1 MIKPEKPAGEA
12 ARLAELERY
21 KILDTAPERN
31 YDDLLAIAAA
41 ICDTPMG
48 SVTLVADDRQ
58 WFKARRGIAA
68 TETSRDVAFCGHA
81 ILNPDDMLVVSD
93 ALHDERF
100 HDNPLVTG
108 EPRIRFYAGAPL
120 ITNGQATGTL
130 CVMDHKP
137 RELTPFQRQ
146 TMVSLSRQVAALF
159 ELRAAYRD
167 LKHHLNERRWYEE
180 KLEAYHAL
188 LEEQNAELS
197 ELSKTDALTGLPNR
211 RAFNAA
217 LNAAI
222 QNASQQHRPMCV
234 AVLDVDHFKT
244 VNDLHGHPAGDA
256 ALAAIAA
263 ALRAQVGNSGFA
275 ARSGGEE
282 FAVILP
288 NAALA
293 DAELQCEF
301 MRQAV
306 QDLAQ
311 GFPVTISIGVTEFR
325 PVGDDAA
332 AMYAR
337 ADAALYAAK
346 RNGRNRV
353 ETN

>member
-1 MIKPEKPAGEA
+1 MIKPEKPANES

-21 KILDTAPERN
+21 RILDTDPERS

-68 TETSRDVAFCGHA
+68 QETSRDVAFCGHA
-81 ILNPDDMLVVSD
+81 ILTPEDMLVVPD
-93 ALHDERF
+93 ALRDERF

-108 EPRIRFYAGAPL
+108 DPKIRFYAGAPL
-120 ITNGQATGTL
+120 VTNGQATGTL

-137 RELTPFQRQ
+137 RELTPFQKQ
-146 TMVSLSRQVAALF
+146 TMISLSRQVAALF

-167 LKHHLNERRWYEE
+167 LHHHLNERRWYEQ
-180 KLEAYHAL
+180 KLEAYQAM

-217 LNAAI
+217 LHAAI
-222 QNASQQHRPMCV
+222 GNASTQRGPLCV

-244 VNDLHGHPAGDA
+244 INDLHGHPAGDT
-256 ALAAIAA
+256 ALAAIAS
-263 ALRAQVGNSGFA
+263 ALKSQVGISGFA
-275 ARSGGEE
+275 ARCGGEE

-288 NAALA
+288 KTPLA
-293 DAELQCEF
+293 SAELQCEF

-311 GFPVTISIGVTEFR
+311 GFPVTISIGVTEYR
-325 PVGDDAA
+325 HGDDAST
-332 AMYAR
+332 MYSR
-337 ADAALYAAK
+337 ADAALYSAK